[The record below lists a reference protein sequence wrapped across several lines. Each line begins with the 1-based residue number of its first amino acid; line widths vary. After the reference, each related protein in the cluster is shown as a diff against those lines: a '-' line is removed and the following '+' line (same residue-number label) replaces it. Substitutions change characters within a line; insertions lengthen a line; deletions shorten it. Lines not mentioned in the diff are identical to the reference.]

1 VSSGDIP
8 RFDQRKLIT
17 RNDAGQSRSH
27 TSNCQTRS
35 LILRSSLVRLIHL
48 PHYHPADISTWICL
62 ALQLT
67 IWLIPNL
74 TLNAIAF
81 SFIGMFLG
89 PIYPSAV
96 MIISETLPLDL
107 QLGVIAMMGSIG
119 GGGGAAMPL

>member
-1 VSSGDIP
+1 M
-8 RFDQRKLIT
+8 T
-17 RNDAGQSRSH
+17 H
-27 TSNCQTRS
+27 TD
-35 LILRSSLVRLIHL
+35 V
-48 PHYHPADISTWICL
+48 DSTWICL
-62 ALQLT
+62 VLQLSV
-67 IWLIPNL
+67 WAIPNL

-119 GGGGAAMPL
+119 GGGGAAMPLYVTTPPLVCR

>member
-1 VSSGDIP
+1 MFYVP
-8 RFDQRKLIT
+8 FL
-17 RNDAGQSRSH
+17 N
-27 TSNCQTRS
+27 
-35 LILRSSLVRLIHL
+35 L
-48 PHYHPADISTWICL
+48 ADSSTWICL